1 MQILFFFKLLTS
13 GILRYNV
20 PRREYSVKAM
30 QEFLKNNV
38 VNCNLMSLTGY
49 RTLILFDALLESPKS
64 LDEINE
70 CFFNNQY
77 IKEKFSR
84 DTLRLYINSLRKIG
98 CDITK
103 ASKSTKNKYI
113 LQSHPFTLDI
123 TRSQLTAISKIY
135 KNIYTKISL
144 SEIIACENLFK
155 KVSKIIGN
163 PKVISYLQNLS
174 VLKNIDM
181 NLLKTLMAYVRR
193 KNEINFIYA
202 SPNSGDIEVCMKT
215 DKLAFKSKKLY
226 LCGYSSLHRDYAY
239 LRVDR
244 IKKIL
249 SVSLKNEEKETEVF
263 KVIFTFTDKHGYI
276 PLEDETIL
284 SKSGDEY
291 TIEKSAKSKF
301 RLIQDMLFRINECEI
316 LEPAEIKAEILQK
329 LKEMEGLYNE

>member
-1 MQILFFFKLLTS
+1 MYREGSIWFK
-13 GILRYNV
+13 V
-20 PRREYSVKAM
+20 M

-49 RTLILFDALLESPKS
+49 RTLILLDALLESPKS
-64 LDEINE
+64 LNELNE
-70 CFFNNQY
+70 CFLQNQY
-77 IKEKFSR
+77 IKEKFSS

-98 CDITK
+98 CEITK

-123 TRSQLTAISKIY
+123 TRSQLLALSKIY
-135 KNIYTKISL
+135 KNIYTKLPL
-144 SEIIACENLFK
+144 SEIITCENLFK

-163 PKVISYLQNLS
+163 PKAIGYLKNLS

-181 NLLKTLMAYVRR
+181 DLLKTLMAYVRR
-193 KNEINFIYA
+193 KNEIDFLYN
-202 SPNSGDIEVCMKT
+202 SPNSGDIEVCMET
-215 DKLAFKSKKLY
+215 DKLALKSKKLY
-226 LCGYSSLHRDYAY
+226 LCGYSSLHEDYAY

-249 SVSLKNEEKETEVF
+249 SVSLKSKEKETEVF
-263 KVIFTFTDKHGYI
+263 KVIFSITSKNEYV
-276 PLEDETIL
+276 PLEDEIII
-284 SKSGDEY
+284 SKSEDKY

-316 LEPAEIKAEILQK
+316 IAPAEIKAEILQK
-329 LKEMEGLYNE
+329 LKEMEGLYND